1 MDKTICIYLTN
12 VLSATFNI
20 ITNDTF
26 KVLFPG
32 GRVLGLI
39 FAGYVPLASQNPYLI
54 IVYFV
59 TNYRPHLGHF
69 WANMYFFEIPT

>member
-20 ITNDTF
+20 VTNDTF

-32 GRVLGLI
+32 G
-39 FAGYVPLASQNPYLI
+39 LASQNPYLI